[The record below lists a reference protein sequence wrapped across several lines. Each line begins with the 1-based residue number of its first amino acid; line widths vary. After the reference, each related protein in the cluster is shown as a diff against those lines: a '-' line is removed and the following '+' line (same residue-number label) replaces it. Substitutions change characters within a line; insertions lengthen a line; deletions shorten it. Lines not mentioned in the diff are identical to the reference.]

1 MLENFR
7 AIAKEKGQGIV
18 EYAILLAF
26 IVGLTAMLM
35 NAGGI
40 KDAVIDTF
48 DRVAN
53 FIALTTPEGR
63 LAADK
68 ARIKKLGE
76 SLAANFKKNGVE
88 NSYQNE
94 NAVDLRGNHL
104 SILVLPDGSMNL
116 WCDGKWFTELNG
128 NELARYQTALQNA
141 GLDISNVFISDT
153 GTSPNKSQ
161 YVTDPNYKLY
171 SSGDEGGLTNG
182 YAISFYR
189 DGNEMKLRYYELNNP
204 YKSEDLGTTK
214 VPRSWLA
221 NGKSNDN
228 VDDGGAYP
236 NVQTKDLEF

>member
-1 MLENFR
+1 MLVRLR

-26 IVGLTAMLM
+26 IVGLAAMLM
-35 NAGGI
+35 GNGGI

-76 SLAANFKKNGVE
+76 SLAANFKKNGVT
-88 NSYQNE
+88 NSYQNG

-116 WCDGKWFTELNG
+116 WCDGKWFTELTNNDG
-128 NELARYQTALQNA
+128 LTRYQTALQNA

-161 YVTDPNYKLY
+161 YITDSNYKLY

-182 YAISFYR
+182 YAISFYK
-189 DGNEMKLRYYELNNP
+189 DGSEMKLRYYELNND

-214 VPRSWLA
+214 VPRSRLA
-221 NGKSNDN
+221 KGESNTAK
-228 VDDGGAYP
+228 DDGGAYP
-236 NVQTKDLEF
+236 KVQTKD